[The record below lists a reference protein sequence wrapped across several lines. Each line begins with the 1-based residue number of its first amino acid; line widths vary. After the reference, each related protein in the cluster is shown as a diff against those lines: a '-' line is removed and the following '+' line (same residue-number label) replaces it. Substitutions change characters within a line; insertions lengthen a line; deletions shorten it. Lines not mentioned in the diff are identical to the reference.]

1 MEVTA
6 RYRHGVSFEIAARG
20 HRLICDQPE
29 DNKGQD
35 TGVTP
40 PELLLASLA
49 ACAGYYAVE
58 YLRTRGLPADGVEAR
73 VVAAKALKP
82 ARLADFQI
90 EVNVPNVDEAHEQ
103 GISRA
108 VKACLIHNT
117 LLNAPRI
124 EAVVRTAVAAGI

>member
-1 MEVTA
+1 ME
-6 RYRHGVSFEIAARG
+6 YM
-20 HRLICDQPE
+20 
-29 DNKGQD
+29 
-35 TGVTP
+35 
-40 PELLLASLA
+40 
-49 ACAGYYAVE
+49 
-58 YLRTRGLPADGVEAR
+58 RTRGLPADGVEAR